1 MNTKKLSGKIE
12 NRFDELNDQIIKCIK
27 KGKSRTEF
35 AFDEEK
41 SVRDLE
47 YILNYLAEAV
57 YFDNDNLF
65 KDFSIWLNSL
75 FENLGLPDD
84 VFINTYNCIQEV
96 IKDNFEFEE
105 VNYLNNIIDLSI
117 KKALNKEGRETSYI
131 TDENPHKY
139 YADKYLELLLDN
151 KKNEASNLIVKE
163 ALSEMSVP
171 EIYLNILEP
180 VQKEVGRL
188 WHANIISVAQE
199 HYISSVTQLVM
210 SQLYS
215 HFLSSGGEKGSIVT
229 TAVGTELH
237 EIGIRMVADLLEID
251 GFDTIHLGANT
262 PNSSIVETLKNN
274 RTLLLGVSV
283 TLPIHLKELAQLIEM
298 IRSEPELANIKI
310 LVGGYAFNQNPELK
324 EDFDVDAYSVNAQDA
339 VKKVNKLI
347 GGVE

>member
-1 MNTKKLSGKIE
+1 MNTKKLSDKIE
-12 NRFDELNDQIIKCIK
+12 KRFDELNDQTIKCIK

-35 AFDEEK
+35 SFDEVK

-65 KDFSIWLNSL
+65 KDFSIWLSSL
-75 FENLGLPDD
+75 FENIGLSDD
-84 VFINTYNCIQEV
+84 VFINTYDCIQEV
-96 IKDNFEFEE
+96 IKDNFESEE

-117 KKALNKEGRETSYI
+117 KKALNEEEKETSYI

-151 KKNEASNLIVKE
+151 NKSEASNLVVNE

-188 WHANIISVAQE
+188 WHANKVSVAQE

-274 RTLLLGVSV
+274 RSLLLGVSV
-283 TLPIHLKELAQLIEM
+283 TLPLHLKELAQLIEM
-298 IRSEPELANIKI
+298 IRSEPELTNIKI

-324 EDFDVDAYSVNAQDA
+324 EDFDVDAYSVNAEDA